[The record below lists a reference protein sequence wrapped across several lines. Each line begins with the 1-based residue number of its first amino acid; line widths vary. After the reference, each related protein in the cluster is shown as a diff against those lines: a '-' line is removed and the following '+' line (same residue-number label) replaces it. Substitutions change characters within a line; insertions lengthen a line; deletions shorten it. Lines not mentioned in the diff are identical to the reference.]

1 MTYLRAL
8 QLLTKAY
15 KAARGRL
22 PEGLDLLKV
31 KQKARQKAID
41 SNKVID
47 AAEKFDKGNW
57 FRLNKKPAK
66 EGFGKPK
73 KVETEAEMLARMKK
87 QNKEAVQR
95 LKEKKK
101 PREDKATGGL
111 TNISA
116 TYDNNPT
123 LQEQFPDKQD
133 YLDLFSSTTT
143 TTPKTQ
149 TYAQMAQQ
157 SPAGITAVKPIVPII
172 PPQGDGDGGGG
183 GGITTVDKGLT
194 SADDYGLGVADQTG
208 MGYQLTEKD
217 LEDIDKA
224 RFTSGIKSLGYDV
237 KQLFKN
243 LPTIKA
249 LKSGKDFALN
259 LIEKAKAAARAREL
273 ARLQEAARA
282 AGFQGDTRT
291 KDERD
296 FASSQTYGGGGSD
309 RDMGADTFT

>member
-194 SADDYGLGVADQTG
+194 SADDYGLGVADPTG